1 MCIRDRTKTDLVNAD
16 DAELVRALIETLN
29 PSARIE
35 IAPFARLPVD
45 TLLGSGRFDPDITG
59 AFPGWAQA
67 LNGEHVPESEEF
79 GITNFVYRSRWP
91 FHPGRLYALL
101 TDSSWDGVLR
111 SKGFFWL
118 ATRPDTQAIWHH
130 AGASITLE
138 PAALWM
144 AAIPREEWDLDPEE
158 QADLDDRWDPLLGDR
173 MTELVFIGVDMDHD
187 AIIAALDSCVLTS
200 EEIELGFAGWA
211 AFSDPLPA
219 WSDDDCDLDF

>member
-1 MCIRDRTKTDLVNAD
+1 
-16 DAELVRALIETLN
+16 
-29 PSARIE
+29 
-35 IAPFARLPVD
+35 
-45 TLLGSGRFDPDITG
+45 
-59 AFPGWAQA
+59 
-67 LNGEHVPESEEF
+67 
-79 GITNFVYRSRWP
+79 
-91 FHPGRLYALL
+91 
-101 TDSSWDGVLR
+101 
-111 SKGFFWL
+111 
-118 ATRPDTQAIWHH
+118 
-130 AGASITLE
+130 
-138 PAALWM
+138 M